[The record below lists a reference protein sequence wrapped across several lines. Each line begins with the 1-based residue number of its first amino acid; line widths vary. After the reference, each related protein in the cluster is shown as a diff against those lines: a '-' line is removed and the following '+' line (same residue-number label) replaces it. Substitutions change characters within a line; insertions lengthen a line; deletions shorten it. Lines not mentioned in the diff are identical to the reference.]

1 MEFSLAE
8 VHDRIG
14 MALGDREAIVFGKR
28 RLRYRELA
36 ERSRRLANI
45 LLGAGLRVT
54 KERHELAGHE
64 SGQDHLAIY
73 LYNGNEYIEG
83 MLGAFKARV
92 APLNINYRYVE
103 EELIQLLRDSRARA
117 ILYHAEF
124 APTLGNILPGL
135 PQLRLLIQV
144 ADGSGNALLPNAIDY
159 EEALAA
165 SSPEPPPVSPS
176 PDDLYIV
183 YTGGTTGMPKG
194 VLWRSADIFVRG
206 MGGVTWGSNEEFA
219 SMEAVLERAQA
230 HGTLI
235 GEEMRS
241 FSIPPL
247 MHAGA

>member
-92 APLNINYRYVE
+92 APLNNKHRYAE
-103 EELIQLLRDSRARA
+103 AELI
-117 ILYHAEF
+117 
-124 APTLGNILPGL
+124 
-135 PQLRLLIQV
+135 
-144 ADGSGNALLPNAIDY
+144 
-159 EEALAA
+159 
-165 SSPEPPPVSPS
+165 
-176 PDDLYIV
+176 
-183 YTGGTTGMPKG
+183 
-194 VLWRSADIFVRG
+194 
-206 MGGVTWGSNEEFA
+206 
-219 SMEAVLERAQA
+219 
-230 HGTLI
+230 
-235 GEEMRS
+235 
-241 FSIPPL
+241 
-247 MHAGA
+247 